1 MLYRWRTIVMDI
13 FLEYIVSRKKGGK
26 EILKI
31 VAILLAMLILLTLS
45 TFLLLTPLSSI
56 AFLLVA
62 GIIYGAYYLI
72 SGQNVEYEY
81 IVTNGELDVDS
92 IVNRRKRKRLITVH
106 SRTFDIVAPV
116 GDARY
121 RNEENANFTR
131 VIDASSRANNGK
143 AYFAVFSKD
152 GQKIKLVFEPTE
164 KMLEAFK
171 TFVPRNVFMRE
182 M

>member
-1 MLYRWRTIVMDI
+1 MDI
-13 FLEYIVSRKKGGK
+13 FLEYIVSRKKGAK

-31 VAILLAMLILLTLS
+31 AGILIAMFVLLMLC
-45 TFLLLTPLSSI
+45 TFLLLTPISGIVLLLI
-56 AFLLVA
+56 AGV
-62 GIIYGAYYLI
+62 IYGAYYLI
-72 SGQNVEYEY
+72 SAQNVEYEY

-121 RNEENANFTR
+121 KNEENANFTR
-131 VIDASSRANNGK
+131 VIDASSRANNGRE
-143 AYFAVFSKD
+143 YFAVFSKD

-164 KMLEAFK
+164 RMLEAFK
-171 TFVPRNVFMRE
+171 TFVPRNVFTRE

>member
-1 MLYRWRTIVMDI
+1 MDV
-13 FLEYIVSRKKGGK
+13 FLEYLIKRKYTSK
-26 EILKI
+26 EYIKVILFGI
-31 VAILLAMLILLTLS
+31 GSFVLAILLFLASMISYLYNPFLQQILFVALIADVYFGYVIVTR
-45 TFLLLTPLSSI
+45 
-56 AFLLVA
+56 
-62 GIIYGAYYLI
+62 
-72 SGQNVEYEY
+72 QNVEYEY

>member
-1 MLYRWRTIVMDI
+1 MDI
-13 FLEYIVSRKKGGK
+13 FLEYIVSRKKGAK

-31 VAILLAMLILLTLS
+31 VGILIAMLVLLMLC
-45 TFLLLTPLSSI
+45 TFLLLTPISGIVLLLI
-56 AFLLVA
+56 AGV
-62 GIIYGAYYLI
+62 IYGAYYLI
-72 SGQNVEYEY
+72 SAQNVEYEY

-106 SRTFDIVAPV
+106 SKTFDIVAPV

-121 RNEENANFTR
+121 KNEENANFTR
-131 VIDASSRANNGK
+131 VIDASSRANNGME
-143 AYFAVFSKD
+143 YFAVFSKD

-164 KMLEAFK
+164 RMLEAFK
-171 TFVPRNVFMRE
+171 TFVPRNVFTRE